1 MADAAQEFL
10 DKQLS
15 KNKFTIKQ
23 QERLDA
29 SGGASVAGYGD
40 GVVPGGGAYSKYGE
54 MPDSDSSTGSSSS
67 SSSDSGGGRR
77 GIAKGGDL
85 DHYGNMYEQGKWA
98 KGSLDV
104 DALAAKYNLD
114 RSQKD
119 APNNRDVDAGHIW
132 GKDASGGD
140 VYIGKASMEAG
151 SNADLIKAHS
161 TQLYGDEAVHNNDG
175 SSLDNFGDI
184 QGALLAEW
192 DGGGNGEKKKERTPI
207 EHSPEVKQ
215 ATERVRAYEDN
226 VMSGKTSKDLFGDY
240 YGETGL
246 DLNDAVSNKSNDQAE
261 TATNYGEAGV
271 GTSSDAKPSTE
282 TATYSFLDSKKSD
295 LKKKM
300 QFKPA
305 E

>member
-29 SGGASVAGYGD
+29 NGGSAVVDASD
-40 GVVPGGGAYSKYGE
+40 GVIPGGGAYAKYGE
-54 MPDSDSSTGSSSS
+54 MPDSDSSTGSGSSS
-67 SSSDSGGGRR
+67 SSGGGGRR
-77 GIAKGGDL
+77 GIAVGGDL

-104 DALAAKYNLD
+104 EALASKYNLD

-140 VYIGKASMEAG
+140 VYIGKANMDIG

-161 TQLYGDEAVHNNDG
+161 TQLYDDEVVHNNDG

-192 DGGGNGEKKKERTPI
+192 DGGNGEAKKERTPI
-207 EHSPEVKQ
+207 EHSPEIKQ
-215 ATERVRAYEDN
+215 AKKRVQAYEDN
-226 VMSGKTSKDLFGDY
+226 IMSGKTSENLFGDY
-240 YGETGL
+240 YGDTGL
-246 DLNDAVSNKSNDQAE
+246 ELNDAVSNKSNDQAE
-261 TATNYGEAGV
+261 AATNYGEAGV
-271 GTSSDAKPSTE
+271 GTSSDAKPATE
-282 TATYSFLDSKKSD
+282 TATTSFLSSKKSD
-295 LKKKM
+295 LKDKM
-300 QFKPA
+300 KFTPKN
-305 E
+305 

>member
-10 DKQLS
+10 DKKLS

-29 SGGASVAGYGD
+29 SGGPAVVDASE
-40 GVVPGGGAYSKYGE
+40 GVIPGGGAYSKYGPE
-54 MPDSDSSTGSSSS
+54 PGSSGG
-67 SSSDSGGGRR
+67 GGGRR

-98 KGSLDV
+98 SGSLNV
-104 DALAAKYNLD
+104 EALASKYGLD

-140 VYIGKASMEAG
+140 VYIGKANMNIG
-151 SNADLIKAHS
+151 SNADLIKSHS
-161 TQLYGDEAVHNNDG
+161 TQLYDDETVHNSDG
-175 SSLDNFGDI
+175 SALDNFGDI

-192 DGGGNGEKKKERTPI
+192 DGGGAGNKKERSPI

-215 ATERVRAYEDN
+215 AIERVRSHEDGI
-226 VMSGKTSKDLFGDY
+226 MSGKTSEELFGDY
-240 YGETGL
+240 YGDTGL
-246 DLNDAVSNKSNDQAE
+246 DLNKGSEAPTNKGE
-261 TATNYGEAGV
+261 TGV
-271 GTSSDAKPSTE
+271 GTQGGADYSTSQ
-282 TATYSFLDSKKSD
+282 ATYSFLDSKKAKVKEANNIQPKEYSWSAD
-295 LKKKM
+295 
-300 QFKPA
+300 
-305 E
+305 